1 MGEVYRAEDIKL
13 GREVAIKV
21 LPEAFTA
28 DPERLARFER
38 EAKVLASLN
47 HPNIAG
53 IHQVEEVNGQQILVM
68 ELVHGIDLAERL
80 AGGAIAI
87 DEAIA
92 LGVQIASG
100 LEAAH
105 ARGIVHRDLK
115 PSNIK
120 VTPEGQVKILDFGL
134 AKASVPPEEE
144 PQDLSQSPTL
154 TADMTRTGVIL
165 GTAGYMS
172 PEQARGEPT
181 DQRADIWSFGVV
193 LYEML
198 TGGQLFAEPTASDT
212 LAAVL
217 RAEVDWERLPGETPT
232 RLRRLLR
239 RCLERDPRLRLHAI
253 ADARIEIE
261 TPDDEPGLIEPIS
274 VERARKWDRLLAAAI
289 GGALVTGAILLLLRI
304 PTGRSE
310 SDRPLRYLQVVDGV
324 GVDFFSAQ
332 WGMNV
337 SEPRISPDGSMVVY
351 PSKGHLWV
359 RDLDRLEPR
368 ALENTE
374 GAFDAF
380 WPPDSEELA
389 YVVGSE
395 LRRSAAYGGPS
406 IVLAELDG
414 AYLGGTWGKDDRIV
428 VGLGGRGLVELS
440 ARGGEPRLLL
450 AADSEAGDFD
460 FHSPIFLGDGETL
473 AFIRHERVAY
483 VRSIE
488 TLDGGDRRVVY
499 RAPTTSRLTSLAFD
513 ASSRLLVFATIRANA
528 GLWAVP
534 LDQDGPAAEA
544 QAQLLIPRGLAPSIA
559 SDGPLV
565 YVHGLRVEP
574 ARLARVERSGK
585 MIGEAGQALWDMD
598 RPVAS
603 PDGSRV
609 GVIATHSG
617 SREIWVQDLERDT
630 ALRVTTDSPQNIS
643 IAWADEGES
652 IVYAIS
658 RGGTSQ
664 LVKQRADGEGEP
676 TVLIEGQVGRPS
688 MPRDGSVVVYQV
700 GGSRLRKGPG
710 DIWCFPI
717 GHPDEAAPLIATPAD
732 EVQPAV
738 SPDGQLLAY
747 SSDESQRY
755 EVYLRPLAGD
765 GKRLRVSAQGGVSPF
780 WALDGSEL
788 YYIEDATLIA
798 VRVGPDGKSLGSP
811 ERLFSG
817 TDVSSPLVQNGI
829 ASITVGPDGHFIV
842 VQNRIPGS
850 PRVVTVENWKRLL
863 ED

>member
-1 MGEVYRAEDIKL
+1 MPSRYESEVVRRTVPWLTAS
-13 GREVAIKV
+13 AISSIS
-21 LPEAFTA
+21 FT
-28 DPERLARFER
+28 PLHRLKGIITPNGLVFER
-38 EAKVLASLN
+38 YHGGVPEIDPAEHRLM
-47 HPNIAG
+47 
-53 IHQVEEVNGQQILVM
+53 IHGLV
-68 ELVHGIDLAERL
+68 
-80 AGGAIAI
+80 
-87 DEAIA
+87 
-92 LGVQIASG
+92 
-100 LEAAH
+100 
-105 ARGIVHRDLK
+105 
-115 PSNIK
+115 
-120 VTPEGQVKILDFGL
+120 
-134 AKASVPPEEE
+134 
-144 PQDLSQSPTL
+144 
-154 TADMTRTGVIL
+154 
-165 GTAGYMS
+165 
-172 PEQARGEPT
+172 
-181 DQRADIWSFGVV
+181 
-193 LYEML
+193 
-198 TGGQLFAEPTASDT
+198 
-212 LAAVL
+212 
-217 RAEVDWERLPGETPT
+217 
-232 RLRRLLR
+232 
-239 RCLERDPRLRLHAI
+239 
-253 ADARIEIE
+253 
-261 TPDDEPGLIEPIS
+261 
-274 VERARKWDRLLAAAI
+274 
-289 GGALVTGAILLLLRI
+289 
-304 PTGRSE
+304 
-310 SDRPLRYLQVVDGV
+310 DRPLIFSMDDLMRFPSVSVIRFIECPANGGIYNAGMGHYGRVTVV
-324 GVDFFSAQ
+324 
-332 WGMNV
+332 N
-337 SEPRISPDGSMVVY
+337 
-351 PSKGHLWV
+351 
-359 RDLDRLEPR
+359 
-368 ALENTE
+368 
-374 GAFDAF
+374 
-380 WPPDSEELA
+380 
-389 YVVGSE
+389 
-395 LRRSAAYGGPS
+395 GP
-406 IVLAELDG
+406 
-414 AYLGGTWGKDDRIV
+414 GTW
-428 VGLGGRGLVELS
+428 
-440 ARGGEPRLLL
+440 
-450 AADSEAGDFD
+450 
-460 FHSPIFLGDGETL
+460 LGDGETL

-534 LDQDGPAAEA
+534 LDQDGAAAEA